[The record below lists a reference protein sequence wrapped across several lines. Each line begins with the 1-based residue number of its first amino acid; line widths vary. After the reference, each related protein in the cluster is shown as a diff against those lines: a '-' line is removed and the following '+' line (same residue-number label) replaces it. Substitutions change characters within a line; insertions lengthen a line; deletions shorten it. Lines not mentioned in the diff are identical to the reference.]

1 MMKVSVATK
10 STIKGVSYSQLPP
23 IRRRTQASCVRR
35 QVVHC
40 AQGESASEDRPARIA
55 RVAVLGAV
63 AAGVI
68 SGVPTDLAQASEAY
82 DLCKTDFCRE
92 RVLRAEDRKATISS
106 SDLEE
111 TEATEFESAQEI
123 AQRRSLERK
132 QAIEKAAADRAA
144 AAQDAAQRAAEQRAK
159 IAADKAA
166 KDSQPV
172 AAVAPTATA
181 TTPAAAQT
189 TKKSSNSLVGNVF
202 GAFVAGAIVVAGAFV
217 AATGSLKQLQNGEF
231 EAVFEK
237 AKAGWEAYPNK
248 TVAGATAGSLIALD
262 TFATSFPV
270 FNLLL
275 PGLLQICGIAVAGV
289 LSYRYIKGGKEIGAD
304 ITAVDSAL
312 PGDLPTLQVVK
323 EKVMGAGKGS
333 VKMVQTLKETDVDN
347 LKGDIASK
355 ATSWW
360 EGQENPVVVTAY
372 GVGSVAAL
380 FVANYVIHL
389 PVLGLVMPKVAEFTG
404 VCTLVAALDRYNFRC
419 TGNPEDDFNTAKKVV
434 AETASELNLPGL
446 K

>member
-1 MMKVSVATK
+1 MMNVSVATK
-10 STIKGVSYSQLPP
+10 TTIKNVGYAQLPP
-23 IRRRTQASCVRR
+23 IRRRTQATCVRR
-35 QVVHC
+35 QVVKC
-40 AQGESASEDRPARIA
+40 AQGDSASDDRPARIA

-92 RVLRAEDRKATISS
+92 RVLRAEDRKAST
-106 SDLEE
+106 SDI
-111 TEATEFESAQEI
+111 EATEFETAQEI
-123 AQRRSLERK
+123 AERRSLERK
-132 QAIEKAAADRAA
+132 LAIEKAAADRAA

-159 IAADKAA
+159 IAADRKAQ
-166 KDSQPV
+166 KSQPE
-172 AAVAPTATA
+172 ATVAPAATA
-181 TTPAAAQT
+181 ATPAAAQP

-202 GAFVAGAIVVAGAFV
+202 GALFAGAIVVAGAFV
-217 AATGSLKQLQNGEF
+217 AATDSLKQLTNGEF

-237 AKAGWEAYPNK
+237 AKANWEAYPNK

-275 PGLLQICGIAVAGV
+275 PGLLQICGVAVAGV

-304 ITAVDSAL
+304 ITAVESAL

-323 EKVMGAGKGS
+323 DKVMGAGKGS
-333 VKMVQTLKETDVDN
+333 VKMVQTLKETNVDD
-347 LKGDIASK
+347 LKGDVASK

-372 GVGSVAAL
+372 GIGSVAAL

-389 PVLGLVMPKVAEFTG
+389 PVLGLVLPKVAEITG

-419 TGNPEDDFNTAKKVV
+419 TGNPEEDFNTAKKVV